1 MDKYEK
7 AKHIVDRVYEA
18 NQRTN
23 GYIEDDL
30 KPAKGC
36 INGLLLASMF
46 WSAAA
51 IVFYSVYVMVR

>member
-1 MDKYEK
+1 MDKYDK
-7 AKHIVDRVYEA
+7 AKHIVDKVYEA

-30 KPAKGC
+30 KPAKGL

-46 WSAAA
+46 WSVVG